1 MNLRTARHQ
10 GQSPQRWLLS
20 IAALILMTVLSLAA
34 VACGGSGSEANET
47 AQIPATP
54 VTVEAEPTESPA
66 VVESDLAGEGADH
79 YAQSCVSCHGND
91 AKGITGIGKDLTT
104 GWVPSA
110 SDDQVLETILR
121 GRDTSDPL
129 NTTNIP
135 MPPKGGNPALSSDDV
150 TAILAYLRS
159 IEE

>member
-1 MNLRTARHQ
+1 MNLLATTHRGLESR
-10 GQSPQRWLLS
+10 RWLLPVVPVM
-20 IAALILMTVLSLAA
+20 LFGILSFAA
-34 VACGGSGSEANET
+34 VACGGSEPAATE
-47 AQIPATP
+47 ILATP
-54 VTVEAEPTESPA
+54 VTVAVEPTEAPA
-66 VVESDLAGEGADH
+66 VVETDLAGEGEDY
-79 YAQSCVSCHGND
+79 YAQSCVGCHGTD

-110 SDDQVLETILR
+110 SDDEVLETILR

-150 TAILAYLRS
+150 TAILAFLRS